1 MPSSIISLLAAEVEA
16 EAEVEADLD
25 QDQAAAKARDLAKVA
40 RAKAV
45 IHPAAQAP
53 AKVVRHQEAIPLA
66 AIPQAAVT
74 HLVAVTRQAEAIRQA
89 VVTRQAVVIR
99 PEAAEMVA
107 TTSSTI
113 EQFRS

>member
-16 EAEVEADLD
+16 EVEVEADLD
-25 QDQAAAKARDLAKVA
+25 QDQAAEAARAATQDRVRAKVA

-66 AIPQAAVT
+66 AILPVEVRLLAVAIRPE
-74 HLVAVTRQAEAIRQA
+74 AVTRQ
-89 VVTRQAVVIR
+89 V
-99 PEAAEMVA
+99 EAAVMVA